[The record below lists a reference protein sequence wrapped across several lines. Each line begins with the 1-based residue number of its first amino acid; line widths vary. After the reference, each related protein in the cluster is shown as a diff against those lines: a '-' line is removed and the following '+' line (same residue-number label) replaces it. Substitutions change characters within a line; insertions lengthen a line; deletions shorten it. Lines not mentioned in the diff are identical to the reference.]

1 MQVDSLDPFVAGAL
15 MRLTKCELVEQV
27 LWLRAK
33 ALELDRRRE
42 QSDRE
47 RGAMY
52 VQRQIK

>member
-1 MQVDSLDPFVAGAL
+1 MDSLDPFVSGAL
-15 MRLTKCELVEQV
+15 MRLTKAELVEQV
-27 LWLRAK
+27 LWLREQVK
-33 ALELDRRRE
+33 ELDRRRE

>member
-1 MQVDSLDPFVAGAL
+1 MMNTIIDPFVSGAL
-15 MRLTKCELVEQV
+15 LRLTKSELVEQV

-33 ALELDRRRE
+33 ALDLDQRRE

>member
-1 MQVDSLDPFVAGAL
+1 MDSLDPFVSGAL
-15 MRLTKCELVEQV
+15 LRLTKAELVEQV
-27 LWLRAK
+27 LWLRAM
-33 ALELDRRRE
+33 ALELDQRRE